1 MAPVSSDTVFSAMM
15 QEIIGT
21 FIFVLLFKIVTDE
34 RLYFSKE
41 NAINCFI
48 IASAYVAARTIVNGA
63 SPGISTFG
71 ACLNPAV
78 AVGVTLVS
86 VMQDPGTI
94 FKWFWLYWLLP
105 FGGSICAIIYYRFV
119 YLKTQLMIMKDEA
132 VHEEEQNLDDIV
144 NTMKGDGI
152 LDD

>member
-1 MAPVSSDTVFSAMM
+1 V
-15 QEIIGT
+15 GT
-21 FIFVLLFKIVTDE
+21 FIFVLFFKIVTDE
-34 RLYFSKE
+34 RLHFSNE

-48 IASAYVAARTIVNGA
+48 ISCAYVASRTIVNGSRA
-63 SPGISTFG
+63 GLFAISTYG

-86 VMQDPGTI
+86 LMDDFGATLS
-94 FKWFWLYWLLP
+94 WFWLYWLLP
-105 FGGSICAIIYYRFV
+105 FGGSIIAIIFYRFV

-132 VHEEEQNLDDIV
+132 HEEEEANMDDIV
-144 NTMKGDGI
+144 DTMKGGGI

>member
-1 MAPVSSDTVFSAMM
+1 
-15 QEIIGT
+15 
-21 FIFVLLFKIVTDE
+21 VLFFKIVTDE

-48 IASAYVAARTIVNGA
+48 IACAYVASRSIVNGA
-63 SPGISTFG
+63 NSTISTFG

-78 AVGVTLVS
+78 AVGVTFVS
-86 VMQDPGTI
+86 VIDDPGTT

-105 FGGSICAIIYYRFV
+105 FGGSILAIIFYRFV

-132 VHEEEQNLDDIV
+132 VNEGDQDIDDV
-144 NTMKGDGI
+144 ADTLKGDGI